1 MPEGHSVHRL
11 ALAFEEL
18 FGGQRLEASSPQV
31 RFAAGAAII
40 DGLHLVASEAHGK
53 QLFLGFGS
61 ASGDDAEHWV
71 RVHLGLYGSWV
82 FAGDEQFT
90 STHSI
95 GAPRRRVGERERALD
110 DAAAPGAADAK
121 ASNGQGARK
130 DPDAPSTIRLRLVG
144 EHGVAELTGPTACE
158 VIRVDEVNA
167 VRARLGPDP
176 LAPDPYAGAPDFI
189 HRVQR
194 RKRSIAS
201 LLMDQSIVAGIGNIY
216 RAEALFRAGISPNA
230 LGANIPSETLTSLW
244 DDVVF
249 LMADGVR
256 TGRIVTTT
264 TAAAPS
270 SGGRRTVPTTGLSIQ
285 ETLDLPREDAYY
297 VYQRTGLPCRRCD
310 ATIVERRLEA
320 RRLFWC
326 PACQSTEFL

>member
-11 ALAFEEL
+11 AHAFEEL
-18 FGGQRLEASSPQV
+18 FGGQALRASSPQG

-40 DGLHLVASEAHGK
+40 DGLTLVASEAHGK
-53 QLFLGFGS
+53 QLFLGF
-61 ASGDDAEHWV
+61 ARVSGTDAEHWV

-82 FAGDEQFT
+82 FIGDEEFT

-95 GAPRRRVGERERALD
+95 GAPRRRVGERERALTSATP
-110 DAAAPGAADAK
+110 AAQDG
-121 ASNGQGARK
+121 
-130 DPDAPSTIRLRLVG
+130 APSTIRLRLTG
-144 EHGVAELTGPTACE
+144 SHGSAELTGPTACE
-158 VIRVDEVNA
+158 VISLDEVNA

-176 LAPDPYAGAPDFI
+176 LAPDPYAGAPEFI

-194 RKRSIAS
+194 RKRPIAS
-201 LLMDQSIVAGIGNIY
+201 LLMDQAIVAGIGNIY
-216 RAEALFRAGISPNA
+216 RAEALFRGGINPDA
-230 LGANIPSETLTSLW
+230 LGANIPEQTLTALW

-264 TAAAPS
+264 TAAATS
-270 SGGRRTVPTTGLSIQ
+270 SDGKKTVPTTGLSVQ
-285 ETLDLPREDAYY
+285 ETLDLPSEDAYF
-297 VYQRTGLPCRRCD
+297 VYQRTGLKCRRCD
-310 ATIVERRLEA
+310 AIIVERRLEA

-326 PACQSTEFL
+326 PECQSTSFL